1 MTIEEKAN
9 GVQEINKELE
19 SIVRRLEKEIMV
31 FNDDISRDDEE
42 GVQDLNFDLFMI
54 ALSINDLSER
64 TNKKIELVRD

>member
-42 GVQDLNFDLFMI
+42 GVKDLNFDLFMI